1 MNLINKVLTGV
12 ALTAMTA
19 TAAQASTLEDVRAAG
34 ELKCIVTTGLAGFAA
49 PNADGRWEGFDAD
62 FCRAVA
68 AAVLGDGDKVKFV
81 PATTKTRFTMLTSG
95 EGDIMFRNTTETLS
109 RDADL
114 KINFLPVNYYDGQG
128 FMIPAALGVTSATE
142 LDGASVCV
150 QTGTTTELN
159 IADYFGA
166 NGMSYEPV
174 PIETSEEGFTNY
186 VAGRCDVYTTDAS
199 GLASTRAK
207 FEDPSQHVVLPE
219 IISKEPLGG
228 AVAHGDD
235 QWADIGKWVV
245 NALINAEEMGITQA
259 NVMNLAANV
268 GDNPGINRLVGS
280 EGTMGEMLGLDA
292 QWAARAIAAGGNY
305 GEIFNNNV
313 GPDTPLGI
321 SRGLNA
327 LWSDGGILYGA
338 PIR

>member
-68 AAVLGDGDKVKFV
+68 AAFLGDGDKVKFV

-235 QWADIGKWVV
+235 QWADISKWVV